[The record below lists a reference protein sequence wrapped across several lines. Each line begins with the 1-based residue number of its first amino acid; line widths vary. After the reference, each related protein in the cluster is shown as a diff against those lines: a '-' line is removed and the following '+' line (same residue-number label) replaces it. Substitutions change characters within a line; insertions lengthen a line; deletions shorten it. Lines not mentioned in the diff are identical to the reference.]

1 MSYEASNLKDF
12 EGFQLLRKHNLRQI
26 YDKIERSVQLK
37 VRLNGLTF
45 SFDYVGYIYE
55 HFGQNRLVMIK
66 LHMDII
72 GLLLGVIMVT
82 VYEEA

>member
-1 MSYEASNLKDF
+1 MPTGSAAAQISPV
-12 EGFQLLRKHNLRQI
+12 LLRFWNNPEKEFCDRIKKN
-26 YDKIERSVQLK
+26 VQLK

-45 SFDYVGYIYE
+45 SFDYVDYIYE
-55 HFGQNRLVMIK
+55 HFWQNRLVMIK

-72 GLLLGVIMVT
+72 KLLLDVIMVT

>member
-1 MSYEASNLKDF
+1 MSYEASNFKSF
-12 EGFQLLRKHNLRQI
+12 EGFQLLRKHILRQI
-26 YDKIERSVQLK
+26 CDKIKKNVQLK

-72 GLLLGVIMVT
+72 KLQLDVIMVT

>member
-1 MSYEASNLKDF
+1 ML
-12 EGFQLLRKHNLRQI
+12 HQI
-26 YDKIERSVQLK
+26 KK

-55 HFGQNRLVMIK
+55 NFWQNRLVMIELLK
-66 LHMDII
+66 DII
-72 GLLLGVIMVT
+72 KLLLDVIMVT

>member
-1 MSYEASNLKDF
+1 MAQGALAQLGERYAGSVEVTGSNPVCSTKSK
-12 EGFQLLRKHNLRQI
+12 E
-26 YDKIERSVQLK
+26 K

-55 HFGQNRLVMIK
+55 HFWQNRLVMIK

-72 GLLLGVIMVT
+72 KLLLDVIMVT

>member
-1 MSYEASNLKDF
+1 M
-12 EGFQLLRKHNLRQI
+12 RHI
-26 YDKIERSVQLK
+26 CDKIKKNVQLK

-45 SFDYVGYIYE
+45 SFDYVGYIYK
-55 HFGQNRLVMIK
+55 HFWQIRLVMVK

-72 GLLLGVIMVT
+72 KLLLDVIMVT

>member
-1 MSYEASNLKDF
+1 LQKVNDF
-12 EGFQLLRKHNLRQI
+12 STSTVLEQSRKRVLRQI
-26 YDKIERSVQLK
+26 CDKIKKNVQLK

-55 HFGQNRLVMIK
+55 HFWQNRLVMIE
-66 LHMDII
+66 LHMNII
-72 GLLLGVIMVT
+72 KLLLDVIMVT